1 MNYMLKHLN
10 CDVLSKLREVVD
22 TNTKSYRE
30 DLIHDELGF
39 RKAAVEQNPDMS
51 RFLWLSRK
59 NGTVCVNERNA
70 YITGTD
76 ANTIWRYYAEQK
88 SPDDRYVAYAVEI
101 TGISDGR
108 IIGNLHTLDYENH
121 IKSLVKN
128 EVPLASVDVLFSNGT
143 TINMQTL
150 ELDTYRQSYTLVHG
164 DIVSKKPMPEDEPV
178 LQAILKDERKQCD
191 RQCRNADIKPKNR
204 SIKSQLEE
212 YKWQVDM
219 KTGEMSYTSKQNTN
233 QRTQEVL

>member
-1 MNYMLKHLN
+1 MLKHLN
-10 CDVLSKLREVVD
+10 CDVLSILRGAVD

-30 DLIHDELGF
+30 DLIHDELDF
-39 RKAAVEQNPDMS
+39 RKAAVEQNLDNN

-59 NGTVCVNERNA
+59 YGTVCVNERNA

-88 SPDDRYVAYAVEI
+88 SPDDKYVAYAVEI

-108 IIGNLHTLDYENH
+108 IIGNLHKLDYENH

-128 EVPLASVDVLFSNGT
+128 EMPLASVDVLFSNGT
-143 TINMQTL
+143 AINMQTL

-164 DIVSKKPMPEDEPV
+164 NIVSKKPMPEDEPI
-178 LQAILKDERKQCD
+178 LQAILKDERKQRD
-191 RQCRNADIKPKNR
+191 RQCRNADIKPKKR

-212 YKWQVDM
+212 CKWQVSM
-219 KTGEMSYTSKQNTN
+219 ETGEMSRMPQQNTN
-233 QRTQEVL
+233 QKTKEVL